1 MYVRN
6 ARCMVAIA
14 AATVLSGCVTPS
26 VGPYNTTEISSTD
39 AVVLIGVDSPIAL
52 TQVTVPC
59 NPVLNC
65 PYELGAVR
73 RDVVAFPVTVGTK
86 FSIRQIRTMDQRVA
100 TIKSEPLTVYQRGIY
115 YYGTIVSTA
124 QRVSIRHAADRR
136 MLLGAKRK
144 FGSRYDSYAAVN
156 FSWPDP
162 SDDPLLGFGYPS
174 SARIQEAL
182 RTSAGRPM
190 RLANVAPAK
199 EFSPTCRA
207 GGAISLPDFLPYEE
221 YIRRAFN
228 RELQLAG
235 QLAEGD
241 GGAGLNG
248 ALTELAFS
256 TIDGYWKIGL
266 RIAATDGRAVEASI
280 TASFP
285 TVFAAA
291 QACPKAEEAF
301 PDAVRQL
308 LEALV
313 PSAAFRELTS
323 GDAGK

>member
-1 MYVRN
+1 MYARS
-6 ARCMVAIA
+6 ARCMAAIA
-14 AATVLSGCVTPS
+14 AVTVLSGCVTPNA
-26 VGPYNTTEISSTD
+26 GPYSTTEISSTE
-39 AVVLIGVDSPIAL
+39 AIVLIGVDSPIAL

-73 RDVVAFPVTVGTK
+73 RDVVAFPVAVGTK
-86 FSIRQIRTMDQRVA
+86 FSVRQIRTMDQRVA
-100 TIKSEPLTVYQRGIY
+100 TIKSEPLAVDQRGIY
-115 YYGTIVSTA
+115 YYGTIVSTS
-124 QRVSIRHAADRR
+124 QRVAIRGAADRR

-144 FGSRYDSYAAVN
+144 FGTRYDSYAAVN

-162 SDDPLLGFGYPS
+162 SDDHLLGFGYPS
-174 SARIQEAL
+174 SPGIQEAL
-182 RTSAGRPM
+182 RTSAGGPM
-190 RLANVAPAK
+190 RLASVAPAK

-228 RELQLAG
+228 HELQRAG
-235 QLAEGD
+235 RLAEAD
-241 GGAGLNG
+241 GGAGLSG

-256 TIDGYWKIGL
+256 TVNGYWKIGL

-285 TVFAAA
+285 ATFAAA
-291 QACPKAEEAF
+291 QACATAEEAF
-301 PDAVRQL
+301 PGAVRQV

-313 PSAAFRELTS
+313 PSAAFRALTS
-323 GDAGK
+323 GNAGK